1 MPKLKITRQLNIRV
15 QPRDIF
21 VTVYL
26 SLLFIIG
33 LFGNSLVF
41 FGMVLNHTQMVTASH
56 VYAIHMAFADLLL
69 ILVLPL
75 KISQYLNHEGT
86 RIDSI
91 DKTA

>member
-1 MPKLKITRQLNIRV
+1 
-15 QPRDIF
+15 
-21 VTVYL
+21 
-26 SLLFIIG
+26 
-33 LFGNSLVF
+33 
-41 FGMVLNHTQMVTASH
+41 MVLNHTQMVTASH

-86 RIDSI
+86 RLDSI

>member
-1 MPKLKITRQLNIRV
+1 M
-15 QPRDIF
+15 
-21 VTVYL
+21 TVYL

-91 DKTA
+91 YKTV